1 MLFHPAI
8 SSAPDALLQRPGCG
22 KDAQRRGRD
31 VITGTDTVQDLV
43 DRFDGRLRRYVSRFL
58 EPVDVDD
65 ALHDIYAR
73 LARQATRIPPPSFN
87 STYVFKTADG
97 VLRDLHRR
105 RRSRDAGRHVELTED
120 IPSDTPTPFES
131 TRWKQNLDLLRAA
144 ILSLP
149 RQERL
154 VLMMH
159 RVEGRKLTEIAESQ
173 RIPLRTV
180 QQLLAQALARCR
192 GKLKEDGWFEQ

>member
-1 MLFHPAI
+1 MLAH
-8 SSAPDALLQRPGCG
+8 SALPCAPVPLWRCLRCG
-22 KDAQRRGRD
+22 ADAQRRGRD
-31 VITGTDTVQDLV
+31 VINGTDILEDLV
-43 DRFDGRLRRYVSRFL
+43 SRFDGRLRRYVSRFL
-58 EPVDVDD
+58 EPADVDD
-65 ALHDIYAR
+65 ILQDIYAR
-73 LARQATRIPPPSFN
+73 LARQAARIPPPSFN

-97 VLRDLHRR
+97 VLRDRYRR
-105 RRSRDAGRHVELTED
+105 RQSRDAGRHVELTED

-144 ILSLP
+144 VLGLP

-159 RVEGRKLTEIAESQ
+159 RVEGRKLIEIAESQ

>member
-1 MLFHPAI
+1 MI
-8 SSAPDALLQRPGCG
+8 D
-22 KDAQRRGRD
+22 
-31 VITGTDTVQDLV
+31 GTDLLQDLV
-43 DRFDGRLRRYVSRFL
+43 GRFDGRLRRYVSKYL
-58 EPVDVDD
+58 EPADIDD

-73 LARQATRIPPPSFN
+73 LARQAMRIPPPSFN

-97 VLRDLHRR
+97 VLRDLYRR
-105 RRSRDAGRHVELTED
+105 RRVRDADRHVELTDD
-120 IPSDTPTPFES
+120 IPSDTPTPFDS
-131 TRWKQNLDLLRAA
+131 ARWRQNLDRLRAA
-144 ILSLP
+144 ILTLP

-159 RVEGRKLTEIAESQ
+159 RIEGRKLTEIAESQ

-192 GKLKEDGWFEQ
+192 GKLKEDGWFEL